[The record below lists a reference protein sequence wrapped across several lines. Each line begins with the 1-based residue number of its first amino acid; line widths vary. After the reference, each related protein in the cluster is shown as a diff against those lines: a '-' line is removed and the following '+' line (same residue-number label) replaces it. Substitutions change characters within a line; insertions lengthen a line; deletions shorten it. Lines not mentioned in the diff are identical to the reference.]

1 MVCGWKRL
9 RIEYRATSAS
19 PGAQKGGSPAGFLC
33 QKEYSLAVA
42 GMGWSPVIG
51 FFQNLVWSSLAGLSL
66 WDSRLW
72 LRRAIASSQATS
84 WSTTGSEVCMSI
96 I

>member
-1 MVCGWKRL
+1 MVCGWERL

-42 GMGWSPVIG
+42 GMGWSPVTG
-51 FFQNLVWSSLAGLSL
+51 FFQNLQSDQVW
-66 WDSRLW
+66 
-72 LRRAIASSQATS
+72 QAYLY
-84 WSTTGSEVCMSI
+84 GIPDCG
-96 I
+96 